1 MRNFTPG
8 FAESAEAGGQQGG
21 GISFGLKFTRRRG
34 FGGWDRDDCVRPRR
48 FYRTFGSGN
57 KKPSGR
63 GRRVEEERTY
73 LGAFTK
79 STEGEEAGGAQSE

>member
-8 FAESAEAGGQQGG
+8 FAESAEAGGQKGG
-21 GISFGLKFTRRRG
+21 GSFGLKFTRRRG

-63 GRRVEEERTY
+63 GRRVEEKRTY